1 MKRFMILACACMAL
15 CSNLRATA
23 PLNLVPYPKS
33 VKQGEAKVL
42 LTASSR
48 IVCKDPELKPLAEV
62 VAEELYR
69 ITALKLKV
77 AAGSGS
83 SSDITL
89 ALAKGANAEGY
100 TLVAGSQGVV
110 IQGNSYRGVA
120 WGTATMLQMLE
131 QQGAAWSVPGATIAD
146 EPEAPYRGILV
157 DLARN
162 WHPVQTLRPLVE
174 MCRLYKINTI
184 QIHLNDGDAFS
195 FPSKDYPELATP
207 NKSYTR
213 KELLELIAY
222 ADARGVTFVPEMSGP
237 GHHAGNMRK
246 LSPRGNTMDVWN
258 EKTYEKLAPLF
269 KDLAETFASSPYL
282 HVGADE
288 GSFGHLGKSDEEKAF
303 MEKAGAKN
311 PLNYYLSRMHKIIVK
326 DLGKTMICWEGF
338 HGDGGG
344 LPKDIIVMPFDS
356 IYNPPPKLAA
366 AGFSLICTPWRPLY
380 VVNNKH
386 WPASFIYDEWNYRL
400 WMSHINL
407 KMHYQLPESA
417 PVLGAQMCAWEQKA
431 DIELPSLRCRV
442 HAMSERTWNPKLG
455 QKYADFAP
463 RAEKTDALL
472 GRVLGMVAV
481 TTDGLTGVEDRD
493 YWLFT
498 KETLTVTLSAPPIG
512 KLRYTLDGKDPEVQS
527 PLYEKPL
534 TLSRDQTRLTK
545 LFYNRQIGNHTAEG
559 YTLTLKT
566 ALFDEQGKM
575 IGDTVTHRN
584 YWHKGAEI
592 EVNATGLNGE
602 KERDVE
608 KFDTAVTVT
617 LSPAGKGVIHYTL
630 NGRDPTA
637 SDPTYTKPI
646 VLTDKDC
653 KKQGIL
659 FSRAK
664 RKFEKEENVVILR
677 ARLFTPEGTP
687 LPGNLVTRTYWHSAA
702 TNK

>member
-1 MKRFMILACACMAL
+1 MKRLMMVACTCMAIGTTIH
-15 CSNLRATA
+15 AAA
-23 PLNLVPYPKS
+23 PLNLVPYPKN
-33 VKQGEAKVL
+33 VKQSDAKGA

-48 IVCKDPELKPLAEV
+48 IVFKDPALKPLADV
-62 VAEELYR
+62 VAEEIYR
-69 ITALKLKV
+69 TTALKLKV
-77 AAGSGS
+77 ADGGGGGA
-83 SSDITL
+83 DITL
-89 ALAKGANAEGY
+89 ALAKGEHAEGY
-100 TLVAGSQGVV
+100 TLESGAQGVV
-110 IQGNSYRGVA
+110 IHGNSYRGVA
-120 WGTATMLQMLE
+120 WGTVTLLQMLE
-131 QQGAAWSVPGATIAD
+131 QHGNAWAIPGATIAD

-162 WHPVQTLRPLVE
+162 WHPVQTLRPIVE
-174 MCRLYKINTI
+174 MCRLYKINYI
-184 QIHLNDGDAFS
+184 QIHLNDGEAFS

-222 ADARGVTFVPEMSGP
+222 ADARGVTFIPEMSGP

-288 GSFGHLGKSDEEKAF
+288 GSFGHLGKTDEEKAF
-303 MEKAGAKN
+303 MEKVGAKN
-311 PLNYYLSRMHKIIVK
+311 PLNYYLSRLHTIIVK

-366 AGFSLICTPWRPLY
+366 HGFPLVCTPWRPLY
-380 VVNNKH
+380 VVNNHH
-386 WPASFIYDEWNYRL
+386 WPASFIYDDWNYRL
-400 WMSHINL
+400 WMHHVNL
-407 KMHYQLPESA
+407 KMHYQLPETA
-417 PVLGAQMCAWEQKA
+417 DVRGAQMCAWEQKA
-431 DIELPSLRCRV
+431 EIELPSLRCRV

-472 GRVLGMVAV
+472 GRVLAMVAV
-481 TTDGLTGVEDRD
+481 NTEGVTGELDRD
-493 YWLFT
+493 YWLFR

-512 KLRYTLDGKDPEVQS
+512 KIRYTLDGKDPDAQS

-534 TLSRDQTRLTK
+534 ALLSEQAKMTK
-545 LFYNRQIGNHTAEG
+545 LFYNRRVGSYMAEG
-559 YTLTLKT
+559 YTMTLKT
-566 ALFDEQGKM
+566 ALFDAQGNM

-584 YWHKGAEI
+584 YWYQGAEI
-592 EVNATGLNGE
+592 EVKAEGLNGQQ
-602 KERDVE
+602 ERDVE

-617 LSPAGKGVIHYTL
+617 LTPAGKGVIHYTL
-630 NGRDPTA
+630 NGKDPTA
-637 SDPTYTKPI
+637 ADPIYTKP
-646 VLTDKDC
+646 LTLSATDC

-677 ARLFTPEGTP
+677 AKMFTPEGKP
-687 LPGNLVTRTYWHSAA
+687 LPGNLVTRTYWHSSAA
-702 TNK
+702 NK